1 MHNRF
6 LHRSLYILL
15 FFANL
20 TSLPHALAQGYSYTD
35 PAPKGVPVT
44 SIVQIGPMNT
54 TNFDVTI
61 TLLETVRSKQAL
73 ERLQTAS
80 ADIKAAKAGYEYL
93 LARIRFALQGRAVS
107 DIGVFELGDSPFQ
120 WIAYSSD
127 LRQYESAAVTPP
139 KPALQGPA
147 RSGEAVEGWVVFA
160 VEQKEREPMMAFDPS
175 SGGAIGRGNIL
186 FFELY

>member
-1 MHNRF
+1 MNSRC
-6 LHRSLYILL
+6 LHRSLYTLL

-20 TSLPHALAQGYSYTD
+20 TSTPQALAQGYSYTD

-61 TLLETVRSKQAL
+61 TLLESVRGKPAL

-80 ADIKAAKAGYEYL
+80 ADIKIPEAGFEYL

-107 DIGVFELGDSPFQ
+107 DIGSFELGVSPFQ

-127 LRQYESAAVTPP
+127 LRQYEGAAVTP
-139 KPALQGPA
+139 
-147 RSGEAVEGWVVFA
+147 
-160 VEQKEREPMMAFDPS
+160 
-175 SGGAIGRGNIL
+175 
-186 FFELY
+186 

>member
-1 MHNRF
+1 MNIGNLSRT
-6 LHRSLYILL
+6 LYTLL
-15 FFANL
+15 FLANL
-20 TSLPHALAQGYSYTD
+20 ISLPPALAQGYSYTD
-35 PAPKGVPVT
+35 PAPKGVSVT
-44 SIVQIGPMNT
+44 SIMQLGPMNT
-54 TNFDVTI
+54 TNYDVTI
-61 TLLETVRSKQAL
+61 TLLESVRGKQAL

-147 RSGEAVEGWVVFA
+147 RSGATVEGWVVFA

-175 SGGAIGRGNIL
+175 SGGATGRGNIL